1 MFLIKLYKNSFSDK
15 THWSPGFHKE
25 DLVDLEMAKK
35 KKRVPNH
42 RARDYETGNVT
53 Q

>member
-35 KKRVPNH
+35 KK
-42 RARDYETGNVT
+42 ECLITELEIMK
-53 Q
+53 QEM